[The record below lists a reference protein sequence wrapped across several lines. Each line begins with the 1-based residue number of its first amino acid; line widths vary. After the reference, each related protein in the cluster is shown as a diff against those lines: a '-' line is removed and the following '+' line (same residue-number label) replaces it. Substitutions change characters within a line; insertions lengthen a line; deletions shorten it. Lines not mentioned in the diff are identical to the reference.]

1 MNKLLEKLTFESN
14 ITYSFYN
21 YEGVT
26 AGVWIGNGINDVIE
40 VRGSTKR
47 EATDKLFVNFKNG
60 GYKLH

>member
-1 MNKLLEKLTFESN
+1 MHKLLEKLTFESN

-21 YEGVT
+21 DEGVT